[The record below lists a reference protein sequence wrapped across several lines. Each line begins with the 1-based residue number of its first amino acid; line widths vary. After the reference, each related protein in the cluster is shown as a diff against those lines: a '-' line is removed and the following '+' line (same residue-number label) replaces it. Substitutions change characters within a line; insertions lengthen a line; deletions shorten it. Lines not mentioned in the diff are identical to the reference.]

1 MSQVVYRGNLSAKSF
16 PFLSHNFGRSVIVPG
31 QDQNYVRTAFS
42 TEDLDKDKGIPQ
54 IYYCHNVMPHQEG
67 LQAVGYKQVLPA
79 APGGV
84 TGFDQIF
91 LLRDFADNKAY
102 LGVVSTPTTNDTY
115 ICDGI
120 GGSWVFKQHGPPGL
134 VSVAYISG
142 LAYFFIEGTGCY
154 FYNFVTT
161 YFEAVPL
168 TGLTIANIKGI
179 CAAAGYLIAW
189 TKGIPGIAF
198 TNNITVGTNTIGIGS
213 VTGFVVGQVINGTG
227 IPVSTVIT
235 AVDYTSHFIA
245 LSNLITAS
253 GTSVPMTVDPSASA
267 VLWSSAIDPTDF
279 VPSAVTG
286 AGGGPVEAAKGVINY
301 CVPHTLGFIIGT
313 ADNCIAALYQNNSQ
327 YPFQFRELV
336 NSGGMTT
343 LDLVTWDANS
353 AGLYAYTTSG
363 LQLINTQ
370 QTQTVFTEIT
380 DFISGSNFED
390 FDDSTKTFIRT
401 ELTGAMQKK
410 LAVIADRYLV
420 MSYGVSSLTHAIVLD
435 LVSKR
440 YGKLKIDHVQSF
452 TYHLAAGTTLEV
464 PRQSF
469 AFLKTDGSVYTV
481 DFDIASLGLNGT
493 LILGKYQYVRARLM
507 TLDQISIES
516 VRPAQVMNLT
526 VMTSLDGKSTSNSTP
541 TLLASPDI
549 ARDYGCR
556 ATGINH
562 SLLFQGAFML
572 NSLVLTFNIHGKR

>member
-1 MSQVVYRGNLSAKSF
+1 MAQVIYRGNLSAKSF
-16 PFLSHNFGRSVIVPG
+16 PFLSYNFGRTVIVPG

-54 IYYCHNVMPHQEG
+54 IYYCHNMMPHQEG
-67 LQAVGYKQVLPA
+67 LQAVGYKQILPV
-79 APGGV
+79 APAGA
-84 TGFDQIF
+84 TGFSQVF

-115 ICDGI
+115 ICDGV
-120 GGSWVFKQHGPPGL
+120 GGPWVFKQHGAPGL
-134 VSVAYISG
+134 VTVAYISG
-142 LAYFFIEGTGCY
+142 LAYFFIEGYGCY
-154 FYNFVTT
+154 YYDFTST
-161 YFEAVPL
+161 YFEPVTL
-168 TGLTIANIKGI
+168 TGLAIANITGI

-189 TKGIPGIAF
+189 TKGVKAVSFTATVSVGDTTLSIGGI
-198 TNNITVGTNTIGIGS
+198 
-213 VTGFVVGQVINGTG
+213 TGFAVGQVINGTG
-227 IPVSTVIT
+227 IPVSTTIA
-235 AVDYTSHFIA
+235 AVDYTTH
-245 LSNLITAS
+245 LITISQAVTAA
-253 GTSVPMTVDPSASA
+253 GISVLFSCDPLPSS

-279 VPSAVTG
+279 TPSLVTG

-370 QTQTVFTEIT
+370 QTQTVYTEIT
-380 DFISGSNFED
+380 DFISGTNFED
-390 FDDSTKTFIRT
+390 FDDVNKVFIRQ
-401 ELTGAMQKK
+401 ELTGPMQKK
-410 LAVIADRYLV
+410 LAVVADRYLV
-420 MSYGVSSLTHAIVLD
+420 MSYGVNSLTHAIVLD
-435 LVSKR
+435 LITKR
-440 YGKLKIDHVQSF
+440 YGKLKIDHTQCF
-452 TYHLAAGTTLEV
+452 TVHFPGELNLEV
-464 PRQSF
+464 PRQTF

-481 DFDIASLGLNGT
+481 DFDIASLGLDGT
-493 LILGKYQYVRARLM
+493 LILGKFQYVRARLM
-507 TLDQISIES
+507 TLDQISMES
-516 VRPAQVMNLT
+516 VKTGQVMDLT
-526 VMTSLDGKSTSNSTP
+526 VMTSLDGKTTTNSTP
-541 TLLASPDI
+541 DLIGTYDI
-549 ARDYGCR
+549 AREYGCR